1 MEEREGRIET
11 WRKEKAGMR
20 IKSWG
25 KEAGLRL
32 AVKEKA
38 GFRLGG
44 TKRLGSDL
52 EEREGGIQTGRKEKA
67 GSRPGGKRSRIQT
80 GRKEKAAFRSAED
93 TKVGFIFQEA
103 SKLRV

>member
-1 MEEREGRIET
+1 MEERGRIKTWSQREGRIKT

-67 GSRPGGKRSRIQT
+67 
-80 GRKEKAAFRSAED
+80 AFRSAED